1 MHPNKFQL
9 QNISLLV
16 KKSEQIEQRTLSHN
30 MGALSSRCLKNL
42 EEAVVPHDLGTFRMT
57 GKASSAS
64 EKASVTW
71 EFLYKLWADL
81 LFLRTGGALILICRP
96 LRVDQSLSF

>member
-9 QNISLLV
+9 QNIS
-16 KKSEQIEQRTLSHN
+16 SEQIEQRALSHN
-30 MGALSSRCLKNL
+30 MGALSSRRLKNL
-42 EEAVVPHDLGTFRMT
+42 EEAVVPRDLGTFRMT

-71 EFLYKLWADL
+71 EFLHKLWADL
-81 LFLRTGGALILICRP
+81 LFFASWIP
-96 LRVDQSLSF
+96 S